1 MLSLIPLAEL
11 AARTYR
17 ARHAA
22 PARPPAIAPRAI
34 PYPQLELPLA
44 INGSQYLPLAWS
56 DISGWSED
64 DHLAALQTFR
74 TSCKPIAAQDAMAT
88 PPDSRPLGASLR
100 DPCRI
105 ARATEVSDGAQ
116 ARAFFEQNF
125 TPLRISRLGEGDGFV
140 TGYYE
145 PVIEGSREANEV
157 FNIPV
162 YRRPSNL
169 FVKGFNQA
177 SPDLP
182 NKGPVYRKIGRRKLV
197 PYYDRAQI
205 EDGAIEQRGLEIVW
219 LKSQTDLLFA
229 QIQGSA
235 RIRLQDGSTLRINYD
250 AHNGYPYTAVGRV
263 LIDRGIIPKEQMSM
277 QRIREWLEQN
287 PDGASELRRQNRSY
301 VFFREVN
308 LSDKDEAVGAQ
319 GVPLTP
325 GRSIAVD
332 RSLHVYGT
340 PFFIEGE
347 LPIESERSKTPFRR
361 LMIAQDTGSAIVG
374 PARADLYFGAG
385 ADAGRVSG
393 RLRHNMRFVILVP
406 KSLDPV
412 ARGRKMPLPDPRP
425 SEKIARLFPQVDP
438 LKDQQKDPKNG
449 VKPPDA
455 AAVANPRSA
464 ASAPE
469 PAKNAAPPQPPQA
482 GAGKVPLPEAR
493 PNIKPSR
500 EGRRHHRVSHYR
512 RSR

>member
-1 MLSLIPLAEL
+1 
-11 AARTYR
+11 
-17 ARHAA
+17 
-22 PARPPAIAPRAI
+22 
-34 PYPQLELPLA
+34 
-44 INGSQYLPLAWS
+44 
-56 DISGWSED
+56 
-64 DHLAALQTFR
+64 
-74 TSCKPIAAQDAMAT
+74 
-88 PPDSRPLGASLR
+88 
-100 DPCRI
+100 
-105 ARATEVSDGAQ
+105 
-116 ARAFFEQNF
+116 
-125 TPLRISRLGEGDGFV
+125 
-140 TGYYE
+140 
-145 PVIEGSREANEV
+145 
-157 FNIPV
+157 
-162 YRRPSNL
+162 
-169 FVKGFNQA
+169 
-177 SPDLP
+177 LP
-182 NKGPVYRKIGRRKLV
+182 NKGQVFRKIGRRKLV
-197 PYYDRAQI
+197 PYYDRAEI
-205 EDGAIEQRGLEIVW
+205 EDGAIAGRGLEICW
-219 LKSQTDLLFA
+219 LKDQTDLLFA

-235 RIRLQDGSTLRINYD
+235 RIHFEDNSTIRINYD